1 MKLLIVD
8 DEARIRALI
17 AKYAAF
23 EGFETEEAE
32 NGMKAVEMC
41 RANHYDLVI
50 MDVMMPELDGFSAVR
65 EIRKNDSVPVT
76 CCPPGARNTTGS
88 TGLNWGSTIMW

>member
-23 EGFETEEAE
+23 EGYEFE
-32 NGMKAVEMC
+32 
-41 RANHYDLVI
+41 
-50 MDVMMPELDGFSAVR
+50 DG
-65 EIRKNDSVPVT
+65 E
-76 CCPPGARNTTGS
+76 GA
-88 TGLNWGSTIMW
+88 